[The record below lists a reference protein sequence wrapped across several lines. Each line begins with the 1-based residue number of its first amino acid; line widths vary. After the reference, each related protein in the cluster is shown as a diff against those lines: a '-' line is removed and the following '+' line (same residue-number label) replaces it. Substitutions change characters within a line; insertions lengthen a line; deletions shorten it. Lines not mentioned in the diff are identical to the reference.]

1 MFNNWHKK
9 EKPFLSITS
18 TTGGAGGGIVGS
30 GDPSEK
36 IYSSDSTLID
46 DGTHWIRVWTTAA
59 THNVEV
65 ESSTPVQY
73 LLVGGGGSGAYYY
86 GGGGGAG
93 RVIFAT
99 ETITSGTHTIGV
111 GTGYSASAAGTGE
124 PDRTG
129 EGRDGESSFING
141 FPGGTITAPGGGA
154 GGSAT
159 APIGGGTNAPYAPG
173 NNGNAGGGGGGYES
187 LGTGG
192 SGSPFGGA
200 GANANT
206 NACGGGG
213 GGASGPGGVQAGN
226 NGGPPNPYDRQGG
239 EGCPVPWMPTSY
251 GTVGPAPGRWFGGGG
266 SGGCTS
272 GGTADHNPL
281 AGGAG
286 GGGIGINDSIQNQS
300 DTNAVENTGSGG
312 GGGGGNGSGPG
323 TCKGAHGIIAMR
335 WQK

>member
-18 TTGGAGGGIVGS
+18 TTGGAGGFARSS
-30 GDPSEK
+30 GDPSER

-65 ESSTPVQY
+65 KSDTPVQY

-93 RVIFAT
+93 RVMFAT

-111 GTGYSASAAGTGE
+111 GTGYSVSANSGATGE
-124 PDRTG
+124 PDRAG
-129 EGRDGESSFING
+129 EGRDGDFSFITG

-154 GGSAT
+154 GGSST
-159 APIGGGTNAPYAPG
+159 NPVTNGTNAPYAPG
-173 NNGNAGGGGGGYES
+173 HNGNAGGGGGGYEQ

-192 SGSPFGGA
+192 NGSPFGGA
-200 GANANT
+200 GASATTMAN
-206 NACGGGG
+206 GGGG
-213 GGASGPGGVQAGN
+213 GGASGPGGVSAGN
-226 NGGPPNPYDRQGG
+226 NGGPPNPLNRQGG
-239 EGCPVPWMPTSY
+239 EGCPVPWIPTSY

-272 GGTADHNPL
+272 GGTTAHDPL

-286 GGGIGINDSIQNQS
+286 GGGMGVNDTNNN

-312 GGGGGNGSGPG
+312 GGGGGNGSGLG
-323 TCKGAHGIIAMR
+323 QCKGANGIIAMR